1 MGVSRFED
9 LRVWRA
15 AMELCDRVGVLRK
28 RPELRDD
35 EELCSQLN
43 GAALSVPFNI
53 SEGFLRRR
61 DKETGQFLRYAFA
74 SNGEVRSGY
83 YAARG
88 RSYIDDAELAA
99 LTQLN
104 DSIAR
109 MLRRWLA
116 TLETDNGRRPRT
128 GD

>member
-1 MGVSRFED
+1 
-9 LRVWRA
+9 
-15 AMELCDRVGVLRK
+15 
-28 RPELRDD
+28 
-35 EELCSQLN
+35 
-43 GAALSVPFNI
+43 LSVPFNI